1 MSRGSRPP
9 LGRVTD
15 TAQLVCGQ
23 ASRRLPCREH
33 GPHGR
38 VSSPTTAPAPGF
50 ADRLRAQASGAATS
64 SLVAT
69 ALIQVLNVV
78 TGVILAR
85 TLGPSG
91 RGELAAVILWPTMLW
106 TVGNL
111 GVVDSVT
118 FHSARRS
125 APQRSIVST
134 SLAIALVQSAVLVAI
149 GLVLVPLVLA
159 KQEASVVRDCLI
171 FLASIPTSLVTLY
184 LASVLNGTH
193 RFVAFNVVRTTV
205 FVGNAAGLVALAI
218 ASELTVTSAMFAYLA
233 SQVLTVLIAAILVL
247 PSTGPPSRPERLLAR
262 EMLAYGFRSQLS
274 TISNLLNERV
284 DQLVIS
290 IVLAPASLG
299 LYVVAWTMTSL
310 SSMIGYS
317 VTFAALPRVAQAE
330 SAEERRARAHRYVF
344 LTFAATVAVTIPVL
358 LLAPEILR
366 IFFGGDFVQATGV
379 TRVLLVASI
388 ALGTGR
394 VLEAVLKGVN
404 RPLHAGL
411 AEGAGLI
418 VTAVGLGALLPTLG
432 LMGAA
437 ITSLAAYSVTAC
449 VALNLANRA
458 LGTTGAELLGPEWRR
473 RPSV

>member
-1 MSRGSRPP
+1 
-9 LGRVTD
+9 
-15 TAQLVCGQ
+15 
-23 ASRRLPCREH
+23 
-33 GPHGR
+33 

-50 ADRLRAQASGAATS
+50 ADRLRAQAGGAATS

-69 ALIQVLNVV
+69 ALIQLLNVL
-78 TGVILAR
+78 TGIILAR

-91 RGELAAVILWPTMLW
+91 RGELAAVVLWPTMLW

-118 FHSARRS
+118 FHSARRT

-193 RFVAFNVVRTTV
+193 RFVPFNLVRATV
-205 FVGNAAGLVALAI
+205 FLGNAAGLVALAI
-218 ASELTVTSAMFAYLA
+218 ASELTVTSAMIAYLA
-233 SQVLTVLIAAILVL
+233 SQVLTVLIAVIFVL
-247 PSTGPPSRPERLLAR
+247 PSSGPPSRPQRLLAR
-262 EMLAYGFRSQLS
+262 EMLAYGWRSQLS

-317 VTFAALPRVAQAE
+317 VTFAALPKVAQAK

-344 LTFAATVAVTIPVL
+344 LTFISTAAVTVPVL

-366 IFFGGDFVQATGV
+366 IVFGGDFVQATGV

-388 ALGTGR
+388 PLGTAR

-404 RPLHAGL
+404 RPLHAGF

-418 VTAVGLGALLPTLG
+418 VTAVGLAALLPTLG

-437 ITSLAAYSVTAC
+437 ITSLAAYLLAAG
-449 VALNLANRA
+449 VALHLANRA
-458 LGTTGAELLGPEWRR
+458 LGTTGAELLRTGWRK
-473 RPSV
+473 PSEV

>member
-1 MSRGSRPP
+1 M
-9 LGRVTD
+9 
-15 TAQLVCGQ
+15 
-23 ASRRLPCREH
+23 
-33 GPHGR
+33 
-38 VSSPTTAPAPGF
+38 SSPTTAPAPGF
-50 ADRLRAQASGAATS
+50 ADRLRAQAGGAATS

-69 ALIQVLNVV
+69 ALIQLLNVV

-91 RGELAAVILWPTMLW
+91 RGELAAVVLWPTMLW

-118 FHSARRS
+118 FHSARRT

-159 KQEASVVRDCLI
+159 KQEASVVRDCMI

-193 RFVAFNVVRTTV
+193 RFVPFNVVRATV
-205 FVGNAAGLVALAI
+205 FLGNAAGLVALAI
-218 ASELTVTSAMFAYLA
+218 ASELTVTSAMIAYLA
-233 SQVLTVLIAAILVL
+233 SQVLTVLIAVIFVL
-247 PSTGPPSRPERLLAR
+247 PSSGPPSRPQRLLAR
-262 EMLAYGFRSQLS
+262 EMLAYGWRSQLS

-317 VTFAALPRVAQAE
+317 VTFAALPRVAQAK

-344 LTFAATVAVTIPVL
+344 LTFISTAAVTVPVL

-366 IFFGGDFVQATGV
+366 IVFGADFVQATGV

-388 ALGTGR
+388 PLGTAR
-394 VLEAVLKGVN
+394 VLEAVLKGIN
-404 RPLHAGL
+404 RPLHAGF

-418 VTAVGLGALLPTLG
+418 VTAVGLAALLPTLG

-437 ITSLAAYSVTAC
+437 ITSLAAYLLAAG
-449 VALNLANRA
+449 VALHLANRA
-458 LGTTGAELLGPEWRR
+458 LGTTGAELLRTGWRK
-473 RPSV
+473 PSEV

>member
-1 MSRGSRPP
+1 
-9 LGRVTD
+9 
-15 TAQLVCGQ
+15 
-23 ASRRLPCREH
+23 
-33 GPHGR
+33 

-50 ADRLRAQASGAATS
+50 ADRLRAQAGGAATT

-69 ALIQVLNVV
+69 ALIQLLNVV
-78 TGVILAR
+78 TGIILAR

-91 RGELAAVILWPTMLW
+91 RGELAAVVLWPTMLW

-118 FHSARRS
+118 FHSARRT
-125 APQRSIVST
+125 APQKSIVST

-159 KQEASVVRDCLI
+159 KQEASVVRDCMI

-193 RFVAFNVVRTTV
+193 RFVPFNVVRATV
-205 FVGNAAGLVALAI
+205 FLGNAAGLVALAI
-218 ASELTVTSAMFAYLA
+218 ASELTVTSAMIAYLA
-233 SQVLTVLIAAILVL
+233 SQVLTVLIAVIFVL
-247 PSTGPPSRPERLLAR
+247 PSSGPPSRPQRLLAR
-262 EMLAYGFRSQLS
+262 EMLAYGWRSQLS

-317 VTFAALPRVAQAE
+317 VTFAALPRVAQAK

-344 LTFAATVAVTIPVL
+344 LTFISTAAVTVPVL

-366 IFFGGDFVQATGV
+366 IVFGADFVQATGV

-388 ALGTGR
+388 PLGTAR
-394 VLEAVLKGVN
+394 VLEAVLKGIN

-418 VTAVGLGALLPTLG
+418 VTAVGLAALLPTLG

-437 ITSLAAYSVTAC
+437 ITSLAAYLLAAG
-449 VALNLANRA
+449 VALHLANRA
-458 LGTTGAELLGPEWRR
+458 LGTTGAELLRTGWRK
-473 RPSV
+473 PSEV

>member
-1 MSRGSRPP
+1 
-9 LGRVTD
+9 
-15 TAQLVCGQ
+15 
-23 ASRRLPCREH
+23 
-33 GPHGR
+33 

-50 ADRLRAQASGAATS
+50 ADRLRAQAGGAATT

-69 ALIQVLNVV
+69 ALIQLLNVV
-78 TGVILAR
+78 TGIILAR

-91 RGELAAVILWPTMLW
+91 RGELAAVVLWPTMLW

-118 FHSARRS
+118 FHSARRT

-159 KQEASVVRDCLI
+159 KQEASVVRDCMI

-193 RFVAFNVVRTTV
+193 RFVPFNVVRATV
-205 FVGNAAGLVALAI
+205 FLGNAAGLVALAI
-218 ASELTVTSAMFAYLA
+218 ASELTVTSAMIAYLA
-233 SQVLTVLIAAILVL
+233 SQVLTVLIAVIFVL
-247 PSTGPPSRPERLLAR
+247 PSSGPPSHPQRLLAR
-262 EMLAYGFRSQLS
+262 EMLAYGWRSQLS

-317 VTFAALPRVAQAE
+317 VTFAALPRVAQAK

-344 LTFAATVAVTIPVL
+344 LTFISTAAVTLPVL

-366 IFFGGDFVQATGV
+366 IVFGADFVQATGV

-388 ALGTGR
+388 PLGTAR
-394 VLEAVLKGVN
+394 VLEAVLKGIN

-418 VTAVGLGALLPTLG
+418 VTAVGLAALLPTLG

-437 ITSLAAYSVTAC
+437 ITSLAAYLLAAG
-449 VALNLANRA
+449 VALHLANRA
-458 LGTTGAELLGPEWRR
+458 LGTTGAELLRTGWRK
-473 RPSV
+473 PSEV

>member
-1 MSRGSRPP
+1 
-9 LGRVTD
+9 L
-15 TAQLVCGQ
+15 
-23 ASRRLPCREH
+23 
-33 GPHGR
+33 
-38 VSSPTTAPAPGF
+38 
-50 ADRLRAQASGAATS
+50 
-64 SLVAT
+64 
-69 ALIQVLNVV
+69 
-78 TGVILAR
+78 
-85 TLGPSG
+85 
-91 RGELAAVILWPTMLW
+91 
-106 TVGNL
+106 
-111 GVVDSVT
+111 
-118 FHSARRS
+118 
-125 APQRSIVST
+125 IVST

-149 GLVLVPLVLA
+149 GLVLVPIVLA

-171 FLASIPTSLVTLY
+171 FLASVPTSLVALY
-184 LASVLNGTH
+184 LGSVLNGTH
-193 RFVAFNVVRTTV
+193 RFVAFNVLRATV

-218 ASELTVTSAMFAYLA
+218 ASELTVTSAVCAYLA
-233 SQVLTVLIAAILVL
+233 SQVVTVLIAAILVL
-247 PSTGPPSRPERLLAR
+247 PSTGRPSRPERLLTR
-262 EMLAYGFRSQLS
+262 EMLAYGWRSQLS

-310 SSMIGYS
+310 SSIIGYS

-330 SAEERRARAHRYVF
+330 SAQERRARAHRYVF
-344 LTFAATVAVTIPVL
+344 LTFAATAAVTIPVL

-366 IFFGGDFVQATGV
+366 IVFGSDFVKATGV

-418 VTAVGLGALLPTLG
+418 VTAAGLAALLPTLG

-458 LGTTGAELLGPEWRR
+458 LGTTGAELLGPERQR

>member
-1 MSRGSRPP
+1 
-9 LGRVTD
+9 L
-15 TAQLVCGQ
+15 
-23 ASRRLPCREH
+23 
-33 GPHGR
+33 
-38 VSSPTTAPAPGF
+38 SSPTTAPALGF

-78 TGVILAR
+78 TGVVLAR

-91 RGELAAVILWPTMLW
+91 RGELAAVVLWPTMLW

-118 FHSARRS
+118 FHSARHS

-134 SLAIALVQSAVLVAI
+134 SLAIALVQSAILVAI

-184 LASVLNGTH
+184 LGSVLNGTH
-193 RFVAFNVVRTTV
+193 RFVAFNVVRATV

-218 ASELTVTSAMFAYLA
+218 ASELTVTSAMLAYLA
-233 SQVLTVLIAAILVL
+233 SQVVAVVIAAILVL
-247 PSTGPPSRPERLLAR
+247 PSSGPASRPERLLAR
-262 EMLAYGFRSQLS
+262 EMLAYGWRSQLS

-310 SSMIGYS
+310 SSMIGFS

-330 SAEERRARAHRYVF
+330 SAQERRARAHQYVF
-344 LTFAATVAVTIPVL
+344 LTFAATAAVTVPVL
-358 LLAPEILR
+358 LLAPDILR
-366 IFFGGDFVQATGV
+366 VVFGSDFVQATGV

-394 VLEAVLKGVN
+394 VLGAVLKGVN

-418 VTAVGLGALLPTLG
+418 VTAAGLAALLPTLG

-437 ITSLAAYSVTAC
+437 ITSLAAYSVTAW
-449 VALNLANRA
+449 VALHLANRA
-458 LGTTGAELLGPEWRR
+458 LGTTGAELLRPGWRR
-473 RPSV
+473 PPSV

>member
-1 MSRGSRPP
+1 
-9 LGRVTD
+9 
-15 TAQLVCGQ
+15 
-23 ASRRLPCREH
+23 
-33 GPHGR
+33 

-50 ADRLRAQASGAATS
+50 ADRLRAQAGGAATS

-69 ALIQVLNVV
+69 ALIQLLNVL
-78 TGVILAR
+78 TGIILAR

-91 RGELAAVILWPTMLW
+91 RGELAAIVLWPTMLW

-118 FHSARRS
+118 FHSARRT

-193 RFVAFNVVRTTV
+193 RFVPFNLVRATV
-205 FVGNAAGLVALAI
+205 FLGNAAGLVALAI
-218 ASELTVTSAMFAYLA
+218 ASELTVTSAMIAYLA
-233 SQVLTVLIAAILVL
+233 SQVLTVLIAVIFVL
-247 PSTGPPSRPERLLAR
+247 PSSGPPSRPQRLLAR
-262 EMLAYGFRSQLS
+262 EMLAYGWRSQLS

-317 VTFAALPRVAQAE
+317 VTFAALPRVAQAK

-344 LTFAATVAVTIPVL
+344 LTFISTAAVTVPVL

-366 IFFGGDFVQATGV
+366 IVFGGDFVQATGV

-388 ALGTGR
+388 PLGTAR

-404 RPLHAGL
+404 RPLHAGF

-418 VTAVGLGALLPTLG
+418 VTAVGLAALLPTLG

-437 ITSLAAYSVTAC
+437 ITSLAAYLLAAG
-449 VALNLANRA
+449 VALHLANRA
-458 LGTTGAELLGPEWRR
+458 LGTTGAELLRTGWRK
-473 RPSV
+473 PSEV

>member
-1 MSRGSRPP
+1 M
-9 LGRVTD
+9 
-15 TAQLVCGQ
+15 
-23 ASRRLPCREH
+23 
-33 GPHGR
+33 
-38 VSSPTTAPAPGF
+38 SSPTTAPAPGF

-69 ALIQVLNVV
+69 ALIQLLNVV
-78 TGVILAR
+78 TGVVLAR

-91 RGELAAVILWPTMLW
+91 RGELAAVVLWPTMLW
-106 TVGNL
+106 TVGNV

-134 SLAIALVQSAVLVAI
+134 SLAIAVVQSAILVAI

-184 LASVLNGTH
+184 LGSVLNGTH
-193 RFVAFNVVRTTV
+193 RFVAFNVVRATV

-218 ASELTVTSAMFAYLA
+218 ASELTVTSAMLAYLA

-247 PSTGPPSRPERLLAR
+247 PSSRPASRPERLLAR
-262 EMLAYGFRSQLS
+262 EMLAYGWRSQLS

-310 SSMIGYS
+310 SSMIGFS

-330 SAEERRARAHRYVF
+330 SAEERKARAHQYVF
-344 LTFAATVAVTIPVL
+344 LTFAATAAVTVPVL
-358 LLAPEILR
+358 LLAPDILR
-366 IFFGGDFVQATGV
+366 IVFGSDFVQATGV

-394 VLEAVLKGVN
+394 VLGAVLKGVN

-418 VTAVGLGALLPTLG
+418 VTAVGLAALLPTMG

-437 ITSLAAYSVTAC
+437 ITSLAAYSVTAW
-449 VALNLANRA
+449 VALHLANRA
-458 LGTTGAELLGPEWRR
+458 LGTTSAELLRPGWRR
-473 RPSV
+473 PPSV

>member
-1 MSRGSRPP
+1 
-9 LGRVTD
+9 
-15 TAQLVCGQ
+15 
-23 ASRRLPCREH
+23 
-33 GPHGR
+33 
-38 VSSPTTAPAPGF
+38 
-50 ADRLRAQASGAATS
+50 
-64 SLVAT
+64 
-69 ALIQVLNVV
+69 VLNVV

-118 FHSARRS
+118 FNSARRS

-134 SLAIALVQSAVLVAI
+134 SLAIAFVQSTVLVAI

-184 LASVLNGTH
+184 LGSLLNGTH
-193 RFVAFNVVRTTV
+193 RYVAFNVVRSTV

-233 SQVLTVLIAAILVL
+233 SQLLTVAIAAILVL
-247 PSTGPPSRPERLLAR
+247 PSTGRPSRPERPLAR
-262 EMLAYGFRSQLS
+262 EILAYGFRSQLS

-310 SSMIGYS
+310 SWMIGYS

-330 SAEERRARAHRYVF
+330 SAQERRARAHRYVF

-366 IFFGGDFVQATGV
+366 IAFGGDFVQATGV

-388 ALGTGR
+388 ALGTAR
-394 VLEAVLKGVN
+394 VLEAVLKGLN

-418 VTAVGLGALLPTLG
+418 VTAVGLAALLPTMG

-437 ITSLAAYSVTAC
+437 ITSLAAYSVTAL

-458 LGTTGAELLGPEWRR
+458 VGTTGAQLLAPGWRR

>member
-1 MSRGSRPP
+1 M
-9 LGRVTD
+9 
-15 TAQLVCGQ
+15 
-23 ASRRLPCREH
+23 
-33 GPHGR
+33 
-38 VSSPTTAPAPGF
+38 SSPTTAPAPGF
-50 ADRLRAQASGAATS
+50 ADRLRAQAGGAATT

-69 ALIQVLNVV
+69 ALIQLLNVV
-78 TGVILAR
+78 TGIILAR

-91 RGELAAVILWPTMLW
+91 RGELAAVVLWPTMLW

-118 FHSARRS
+118 FHSARRT

-134 SLAIALVQSAVLVAI
+134 SLAIALVQSAVFVAI

-159 KQEASVVRDCLI
+159 KQEASVVRDCMI

-193 RFVAFNVVRTTV
+193 RFVPFNVVRATV
-205 FVGNAAGLVALAI
+205 FLGNAAGLVALAI
-218 ASELTVTSAMFAYLA
+218 ASELTVTSAMIAYLA
-233 SQVLTVLIAAILVL
+233 SQVLTVLIAVIFVL
-247 PSTGPPSRPERLLAR
+247 PSSGPPSRPQRLLAR
-262 EMLAYGFRSQLS
+262 EMLAYGWRSQLS

-317 VTFAALPRVAQAE
+317 VTFAALPRVAQAK

-344 LTFAATVAVTIPVL
+344 LTFISTAAVTVPVL

-366 IFFGGDFVQATGV
+366 IVFGADFVQATGV

-388 ALGTGR
+388 PLGTAR
-394 VLEAVLKGVN
+394 VLEAVLKGIN
-404 RPLHAGL
+404 RPLHAGF

-418 VTAVGLGALLPTLG
+418 VTAVGLAALLPTLG

-437 ITSLAAYSVTAC
+437 ITSLAAYLLAAG
-449 VALNLANRA
+449 VALHLANRA
-458 LGTTGAELLGPEWRR
+458 LGTTGAELLRTGWRK
-473 RPSV
+473 PSEV

>member
-1 MSRGSRPP
+1 
-9 LGRVTD
+9 
-15 TAQLVCGQ
+15 
-23 ASRRLPCREH
+23 
-33 GPHGR
+33 

-50 ADRLRAQASGAATS
+50 ADRLRAQAGGAATS

-69 ALIQVLNVV
+69 ALIQLLNVV
-78 TGVILAR
+78 TGIILAR

-91 RGELAAVILWPTMLW
+91 RGELAAVVLWPTMLW

-118 FHSARRS
+118 FHSARRT

-159 KQEASVVRDCLI
+159 KQEASVVRDCMI

-193 RFVAFNVVRTTV
+193 RFVPFNVVRATV
-205 FVGNAAGLVALAI
+205 FLGNAAGLVALAI
-218 ASELTVTSAMFAYLA
+218 ASELTVTSAMIAYLA
-233 SQVLTVLIAAILVL
+233 SQVLTVLIAVIFVL
-247 PSTGPPSRPERLLAR
+247 PSSGPPSRPLRLLAR
-262 EMLAYGFRSQLS
+262 EMLAYGWRSQLS

-317 VTFAALPRVAQAE
+317 VTFAALPRVAQAK

-344 LTFAATVAVTIPVL
+344 LTFISTAAVTVPVL

-366 IFFGGDFVQATGV
+366 IVFGADFVQATGV

-388 ALGTGR
+388 PLGTAR
-394 VLEAVLKGVN
+394 VLEAVLKGIN

-418 VTAVGLGALLPTLG
+418 VTAVGLAALLPTLG

-437 ITSLAAYSVTAC
+437 ITSLAAYLLAAG
-449 VALNLANRA
+449 VALHLANRA
-458 LGTTGAELLGPEWRR
+458 LGTTGAELLRTGWRK
-473 RPSV
+473 PSEV

>member
-1 MSRGSRPP
+1 
-9 LGRVTD
+9 
-15 TAQLVCGQ
+15 
-23 ASRRLPCREH
+23 
-33 GPHGR
+33 
-38 VSSPTTAPAPGF
+38 VSSPTTAPTTGF
-50 ADRLRAQASGAATS
+50 AERLRAQASGAATS

-69 ALIQVLNVV
+69 ALIQLLNVV

-106 TVGNL
+106 TVGNV

-118 FHSARRS
+118 FHSARRT
-125 APQRSIVST
+125 APERSIVST
-134 SLAIALVQSAVLVAI
+134 SLAIAFVQSAILVVI

-159 KQEASVVRDCLI
+159 RQEASVIRDCMI

-184 LASVLNGTH
+184 LGSVLNGTH
-193 RFVAFNVVRTTV
+193 RFVAFNVVRATV

-233 SQVLTVLIAAILVL
+233 SQVVTVLIAAILVL
-247 PSTGPPSRPERLLAR
+247 PSTGSPSRPEKPLAR
-262 EMLAYGFRSQLS
+262 AMLAYGWRSQLS

-290 IVLAPASLG
+290 IALAPASLG

-310 SSMIGYS
+310 SSMIGFS
-317 VTFAALPRVAQAE
+317 VTYAALPRVAQAD
-330 SAEERRARAHRYVF
+330 SAAERQARAHEYVF
-344 LTFAATVAVTIPVL
+344 LTFASTAVVTIPVF

-366 IFFGGDFVQATGV
+366 IVFGSDFVGATDV

-411 AEGAGLI
+411 AEGAGLT
-418 VTAVGLGALLPTLG
+418 VTAVGLAALLPTLG

-437 ITSLAAYSVTAC
+437 ITSLAAYTVTAA
-449 VALNLANRA
+449 VGLHLSNRA
-458 LGTTGAELLGPEWRR
+458 LGTTGVELLGPRWRR
-473 RPSV
+473 RPSA

>member
-1 MSRGSRPP
+1 
-9 LGRVTD
+9 
-15 TAQLVCGQ
+15 
-23 ASRRLPCREH
+23 
-33 GPHGR
+33 

-78 TGVILAR
+78 TGIILAR

-91 RGELAAVILWPTMLW
+91 RGELAAVILWPTLLW

-111 GVVDSVT
+111 GVVDAVT
-118 FHSARRS
+118 FHSARRTG
-125 APQRSIVST
+125 PRRSIVSA
-134 SLAIALVQSAVLVAI
+134 SLALALVQSVILIAI

-159 KQEASVVRDCLI
+159 RQEASVVRDCLI
-171 FLASIPTSLVTLY
+171 FLASVPTSLVTLY
-184 LASVLNGTH
+184 LGSVLNGTH
-193 RFVAFNVVRTTV
+193 RYVAFNVVRATV

-218 ASELTVTSAMFAYLA
+218 ASELTVTSAMYAYLA
-233 SQVLTVLIAAILVL
+233 SQVLTVLIAAIFVL
-247 PSTGPPSRPERLLAR
+247 PSTGPPSRPERPLAR
-262 EMLAYGFRSQLS
+262 EMLAYGWRVQLS

-299 LYVVAWTMTSL
+299 LYVVAWTMTGL
-310 SSMIGYS
+310 SYMIGYS

-330 SAEERRARAHRYVF
+330 SAQERRARAHRYVF
-344 LTFAATVAVTIPVL
+344 LTLAATVVVTIPVL
-358 LLAPEILR
+358 LLTPEILR
-366 IFFGGDFVQATGV
+366 IAFGSDFVQATGV
-379 TRVLLVASI
+379 TRVLLVGSI

-411 AEGAGLI
+411 SEGAGLA
-418 VTAVGLGALLPTLG
+418 VTAVGLAALLPTLG

-437 ITSLAAYSVTAC
+437 ITSLVAYSVTAWI
-449 VALNLANRA
+449 ALLLTNRA
-458 LGTTGAELLGPEWRR
+458 LGTTGAELLGPKWRR

>member
-1 MSRGSRPP
+1 M
-9 LGRVTD
+9 
-15 TAQLVCGQ
+15 
-23 ASRRLPCREH
+23 
-33 GPHGR
+33 
-38 VSSPTTAPAPGF
+38 SSPTTAPAPGF
-50 ADRLRAQASGAATS
+50 ADRLRAQAGGAATS

-69 ALIQVLNVV
+69 ALIQLLNVV
-78 TGVILAR
+78 TGIILAR

-91 RGELAAVILWPTMLW
+91 RGELAAVVLWPTMLW

-118 FHSARRS
+118 FHSARRT

-134 SLAIALVQSAVLVAI
+134 SLAIALVQSGVLVAI

-193 RFVAFNVVRTTV
+193 RFVPFNVVRATV
-205 FVGNAAGLVALAI
+205 FLGNAAGLVALAI
-218 ASELTVTSAMFAYLA
+218 ASELTVTSAMIAYLA
-233 SQVLTVLIAAILVL
+233 SQVLTVLIAVIFVL
-247 PSTGPPSRPERLLAR
+247 PSSGPPSRPQRLLAR
-262 EMLAYGFRSQLS
+262 EMLAYGWRSQLS

-317 VTFAALPRVAQAE
+317 VTFAALPRVAQAK

-344 LTFAATVAVTIPVL
+344 LTFISTAAVTVPVL

-366 IFFGGDFVQATGV
+366 IVFGGDFVQATGV

-388 ALGTGR
+388 PLGTAR
-394 VLEAVLKGVN
+394 VLEAVLKGIN

-418 VTAVGLGALLPTLG
+418 VTAVGLAALLPTLG

-437 ITSLAAYSVTAC
+437 ITSLAAYLLSAG
-449 VALNLANRA
+449 VALHLANRA
-458 LGTTGAELLGPEWRR
+458 LGTTGAELLRTGWRK
-473 RPSV
+473 PSEV

>member
-1 MSRGSRPP
+1 
-9 LGRVTD
+9 
-15 TAQLVCGQ
+15 
-23 ASRRLPCREH
+23 
-33 GPHGR
+33 
-38 VSSPTTAPAPGF
+38 VSSPTTAPALGF
-50 ADRLRAQASGAATS
+50 ADRLRAQAGGAATS

-69 ALIQVLNVV
+69 ALIQLLNVV

-91 RGELAAVILWPTMLW
+91 RGELAAVVLWPTMLW

-118 FHSARRS
+118 FHSARRT

-159 KQEASVVRDCLI
+159 KQEASVVRDCMI

-193 RFVAFNVVRTTV
+193 RFVPFNVVRATV
-205 FVGNAAGLVALAI
+205 FLGNAAGLVALAI
-218 ASELTVTSAMFAYLA
+218 ASELTVTSAMIAYLG
-233 SQVLTVLIAAILVL
+233 SQVLTVLIAVIFVL
-247 PSTGPPSRPERLLAR
+247 PSSGPPSRPQRLLAR
-262 EMLAYGFRSQLS
+262 EMLAYGWRSQLS

-317 VTFAALPRVAQAE
+317 VTFAALPRVAQAK

-344 LTFAATVAVTIPVL
+344 LTFISTAAVTVPVL

-366 IFFGGDFVQATGV
+366 IVFGADFVQATGV

-388 ALGTGR
+388 PLGTAR
-394 VLEAVLKGVN
+394 VLEAVLKGMN
-404 RPLHAGL
+404 RPLHAGF

-418 VTAVGLGALLPTLG
+418 VTAVGLAALLPTLG

-437 ITSLAAYSVTAC
+437 ITSLAAYLLAAG
-449 VALNLANRA
+449 VALHLANRA
-458 LGTTGAELLGPEWRR
+458 LGTTGAELLRTGWRK
-473 RPSV
+473 PSEV

>member
-1 MSRGSRPP
+1 M
-9 LGRVTD
+9 
-15 TAQLVCGQ
+15 
-23 ASRRLPCREH
+23 
-33 GPHGR
+33 
-38 VSSPTTAPAPGF
+38 SSPTTAPAPGF
-50 ADRLRAQASGAATS
+50 ADRLRAQAGGAATS

-69 ALIQVLNVV
+69 ALIQLLNVV

-91 RGELAAVILWPTMLW
+91 RGELAAVVLWPTMLW

-118 FHSARRS
+118 FHSARRT

-159 KQEASVVRDCLI
+159 KQEASVVRDCMI

-193 RFVAFNVVRTTV
+193 RFVPFNVVRATV
-205 FVGNAAGLVALAI
+205 FLGNAAGLVALAI
-218 ASELTVTSAMFAYLA
+218 ASELTVTSAMIAYLA
-233 SQVLTVLIAAILVL
+233 SQVLTVLIAVIFVL
-247 PSTGPPSRPERLLAR
+247 PSSGPPSRPQRLLAR
-262 EMLAYGFRSQLS
+262 EMLAYGWRSQLS

-317 VTFAALPRVAQAE
+317 VTFAALPRVAQAK

-344 LTFAATVAVTIPVL
+344 LTFISTAAVTVPVL

-366 IFFGGDFVQATGV
+366 IVFGADFVQATGV

-388 ALGTGR
+388 PLGTAR
-394 VLEAVLKGVN
+394 VLEAVLKGMN
-404 RPLHAGL
+404 RPLHAGF

-418 VTAVGLGALLPTLG
+418 VTAVGLAALLPTLG

-437 ITSLAAYSVTAC
+437 ITSLAAYLLAAG
-449 VALNLANRA
+449 VALHLANRA
-458 LGTTGAELLGPEWRR
+458 LGTTGAELLRTGWRK
-473 RPSV
+473 PSEV

>member
-1 MSRGSRPP
+1 MPIASERRPRRGN
-9 LGRVTD
+9 
-15 TAQLVCGQ
+15 
-23 ASRRLPCREH
+23 
-33 GPHGR
+33 
-38 VSSPTTAPAPGF
+38 
-50 ADRLRAQASGAATS
+50 S

-69 ALIQVLNVV
+69 ALIQLLNVV
-78 TGVILAR
+78 TGIILAR

-91 RGELAAVILWPTMLW
+91 RGELAAVVLWPTMLW

-118 FHSARRS
+118 FHSARRT

-159 KQEASVVRDCLI
+159 KQEASVVRDCMI

-193 RFVAFNVVRTTV
+193 RFVPFNVVRATV
-205 FVGNAAGLVALAI
+205 FLGNAAGLVALAI
-218 ASELTVTSAMFAYLA
+218 ASELTVTSAMIAYLA
-233 SQVLTVLIAAILVL
+233 SQVLTVLIAVIFVL
-247 PSTGPPSRPERLLAR
+247 PSSGPPSRPQRLLAR
-262 EMLAYGFRSQLS
+262 EMLAYGWRSQLS

-317 VTFAALPRVAQAE
+317 VTFAALPRVAQAK

-344 LTFAATVAVTIPVL
+344 LTFISTAAVTVPVL

-366 IFFGGDFVQATGV
+366 IVFGADFVQATGV

-388 ALGTGR
+388 PLGTAR
-394 VLEAVLKGVN
+394 VLEAVLKGIN
-404 RPLHAGL
+404 RPLHAGF

-418 VTAVGLGALLPTLG
+418 VTAVGLAALLPTLG

-437 ITSLAAYSVTAC
+437 ITSLAAYLLAAG
-449 VALNLANRA
+449 VALHLANRA
-458 LGTTGAELLGPEWRR
+458 LGTTGAELLRTGWRK
-473 RPSV
+473 PSEV